1 MENQVKKGSRGE
13 AAACAFLI
21 EQGFHILERN
31 WRFKRAEVDIIAR
44 DGETLVFIEV
54 KARKTEYFGPP
65 EAFVSPRKQRM
76 LASAAS
82 AFCHEWNHTGE
93 LRFDVAAV
101 LFSEK
106 DFHVTLIRD
115 AFFPGLT

>member
-21 EQGFHILERN
+21 EQGFRILQRN
-31 WRFKRAEVDIIAR
+31 WRYKRAEVDIIAIEA
-44 DGETLVFIEV
+44 ETLVFIEV
-54 KARKTEYFGPP
+54 KARKTEAFGPP
-65 EAFVSPRKQRM
+65 EAFVAPRKQRM

-82 AFCHEWNHTGE
+82 AFCAETGYTGE

-101 LFSEK
+101 LLSDK
-106 DFHVTLIRD
+106 DGHVTLIRD

>member
-13 AAACAFLI
+13 TAACAFLI
-21 EQGFHILERN
+21 EHGFQILKRN
-31 WRFKRAEVDIIAR
+31 WRYKRAEVDIIAME
-44 DGETLVFIEV
+44 GETLVFIEV
-54 KARKTEYFGPP
+54 KARKTEGFGPP
-65 EAFVSPRKQRM
+65 EAFVSSRKQRM

-82 AFCHEWNHTGE
+82 AFCHESNYVGE

-101 LFSEK
+101 LFSDK

-115 AFFPGLT
+115 AFFPGLH